1 MKMPVISFVRL
12 GYCSFSKSRILNTL
26 LSPAHLK
33 SHKLFLHQEL
43 PVLVLP
49 QQISDGLVEVTW
61 SFPDSDGLK
70 ENPSFFQKA
79 VAVANLRG
87 DIESFWTQFGF
98 LMEVSSAVFFF
109 IDCLGEKEWDLLMFL
124 GEAATERCYFVLSP
138 QARGNEEAQIS
149 QRILKLKPSQ
159 LLFWEEE
166 EAGETG
172 RNMEGLQAALKEVMS
187 SSLRCMSVED
197 IAPLAREL
205 GIQRDHDFENMQG
218 IQVSPTENLAGTAED
233 EGPQRHSQPKNSSE
247 SPA

>member
-1 MKMPVISFVRL
+1 M
-12 GYCSFSKSRILNTL
+12 
-26 LSPAHLK
+26 
-33 SHKLFLHQEL
+33 
-43 PVLVLP
+43 LP

-87 DIESFWTQFGF
+87 DLESFWTQFGF

-124 GEAATERCYFVLSP
+124 GEAAIERCYFVLSP
-138 QARGNEEAQIS
+138 QARENEEAQII

-166 EAGETG
+166 EAGERG

-187 SSLRCMSVED
+187 SSLRCVSVED

-205 GIQRDHDFENMQG
+205 GIQIDHEFENMQG
-218 IQVSPTENLAGTAED
+218 IQVSPTENLAGRAED